1 MKNLKAYIYMYVC
14 TQLLLSTFLVA
25 AISYYFN
32 SYYIIAGYGL
42 LLLAFCGYPC
52 IPFKT
57 LCKTRNR
64 KDTDI
69 MRDFVYARKCGKITA
84 GKNYIYIMKGLQM
97 HIIPAEDVT
106 WVYGINQTVTEYY
119 GRREKHVRNHLYV
132 SVHLKGE
139 KEYKLQ
145 ISEHNL
151 KILMGAMREYPS
163 IRLGYN

>member
-1 MKNLKAYIYMYVC
+1 MGYYCLLFADILVYRLRLCARREIVRIQILCVILYM
-14 TQLLLSTFLVA
+14 QENAEKSLLE
-25 AISYYFN
+25 
-32 SYYIIAGYGL
+32 
-42 LLLAFCGYPC
+42 
-52 IPFKT
+52 KT
-57 LCKTRNR
+57 
-64 KDTDI
+64 
-69 MRDFVYARKCGKITA
+69 
-84 GKNYIYIMKGLQM
+84 IYIMKDLQM